1 MINHGRIWRLVH
13 DSKKPDYTKPRM
25 QSATPAQLV
34 GYLSH
39 PNGWW
44 RDTAQRT
51 LVLRQ
56 DASVVPAL
64 TELAKTG
71 SSLVGRFHALW
82 TLEGLGKLDAGH
94 WSAS

>member
-1 MINHGRIWRLVH
+1 MPVSAHFDLV
-13 DSKKPDYTKPRM
+13 
-25 QSATPAQLV
+25 AALEN
-34 GYLSH
+34 

-64 TELAKTG
+64 LEMAKTS

-82 TLEGLGKLDAGH
+82 TLEGLGKLDA
-94 WSAS
+94 ATVRELMKD